1 MKGSVGQP
9 VFWIAVTAITPC
21 SAGTVTSDAIA
32 LDEGNV
38 TALLENT
45 SQRFVDAM
53 QRLVTDG
60 YRDEY
65 SARRWEAVETHL
77 SEERVARLEYRFGSN
92 GNEGVRIYHAMGGE
106 PLGTFAQETFHGP
119 SRPPSTTSSEAS
131 SGGEEDPDVRA
142 SRINGYASQDMDD
155 ARWFTEDDGLH
166 VRAGIQRLESSAF
179 HPYEINGGDR
189 ALDPEFKA
197 LATLERDITEGAVPR
212 GGSIRLLVSAET
224 CTSCQYAFAAAA
236 RAYDVDIQVTRIVP
250 AVAPIEQRALIS
262 SGTARLK
269 GPRLVDVTTG
279 RPLLAADNLAAA
291 RVAQVRQALSP
302 NAMQRRFRGISW
314 VPRAFREAAP
324 PAEPTVPN
332 ERGCE

>member
-1 MKGSVGQP
+1 MKGPAGQLA
-9 VFWIAVTAITPC
+9 FWIAVATAPRC
-21 SAGTVTSDAIA
+21 FAGVVTSDVVT

-53 QRLVTDG
+53 QRLVSNS

-77 SEERVARLEYRFGSN
+77 SDEPVARLEYRFASN
-92 GNEGVRIYHAMGGE
+92 RNEGVRIYHAMGGE

-119 SRPPSTTSSEAS
+119 SRPASTTSSHAS
-131 SGGEEDPDVRA
+131 SDGEVDPDVRA
-142 SRINGYASQDMDD
+142 ARIDGYASQDMDD
-155 ARWFTEDDGLH
+155 ARWFAEDDGLH
-166 VRAGIQRLESSAF
+166 VRARTQRLEGSAF

-189 ALDPEFKA
+189 ALDPELKA
-197 LATLERDITEGAVPR
+197 LATLERDIAQGAVPR
-212 GGSIRLLVSAET
+212 GGSIRLLVSGET

-236 RAYDVDIQVTRIVP
+236 RTYDVNLHVTRIVS
-250 AVAPIEQRALIS
+250 AVAPVEQRALVS
-262 SGTARLK
+262 NGTARLK
-269 GPRLVDVTTG
+269 GLRLVDATNG

-291 RVAQVRQALSP
+291 RAAQVRQALSP
-302 NAMQRRFRGISW
+302 TAMQRRLRGISW
-314 VPRAFREAAP
+314 IPRTFREAAP

-332 ERGCE
+332 APGCE